1 MINADLLPL
10 TDSLRTLRPL
20 AATDAQAY
28 ADGTT
33 DPLVRRFG
41 HLPEPEY
48 TPELVTRIT
57 ETLVP
62 AGLDRGDLALLS
74 IVDTDDAFL
83 GSLVLFDITEGSAE
97 VGFWIHPGARGH
109 GHAAGALDLAA
120 RLASSSGLTA
130 LTARTETG
138 NLASQRNL
146 ERSGFVL
153 VDEAVGRTPSQ
164 DEVTLLHYRRRLT
177 PADRP

>member
-1 MINADLLPL
+1 MNRPSSTTRSNEL
-10 TDSLRTLRPL
+10 TPTAFASLNRSTLDISL
-20 AATDAQAY
+20 AQTVLRD
-28 ADGTT
+28 
-33 DPLVRRFG
+33 
-41 HLPEPEY
+41 
-48 TPELVTRIT
+48 
-57 ETLVP
+57 
-62 AGLDRGDLALLS
+62 

-146 ERSGFVL
+146 ERSGFDL